1 MSGLVLDDNW
11 DEGVAEFEAV
21 NVTGLR
27 LVSEKSEVV
36 TRFLREWRSL
46 DKNRSG
52 GVRKISASGA
62 LAYDGIIKG
71 HSTHGAILRLSHS
84 NLSSWSVFSCQCH
97 G

>member
-36 TRFLREWRSL
+36 TRFLREWRTL

-52 GVRKISASGA
+52 GVKKISASGA
-62 LAYDGIIKG
+62 LAYDGTTKG
-71 HSTHGAILRLSHS
+71 HAQRNKAFTLK
-84 NLSSWSVFSCQCH
+84 SVFLVFL
-97 G
+97 

>member
-11 DEGVAEFEAV
+11 DEGVAEFGAV

-46 DKNRSG
+46 DKNRYKAA
-52 GVRKISASGA
+52 GVDKISASGA
-62 LAYDGIIKG
+62 LAYDG
-71 HSTHGAILRLSHS
+71 THTC
-84 NLSSWSVFSCQCH
+84 SWSRLCT
-97 G
+97 